1 MATNLAVV
9 ARLRAAGCVFAEDE
23 ARLLADAAGS
33 PAELDRLVER
43 RVSGLPLEQVVG
55 WAEFCGLR
63 IFVDPGVFVP
73 RRRSEFLVQTA
84 VSLARRASPVIVDLC
99 CGTGALGVAVAARL
113 DDSELHAADIDP
125 AAVACA
131 KRNVEP
137 AGGRVY
143 QGDLFTPLPATLRG
157 RVTILICNAPYV
169 PSAEVGYLPAEAR
182 DHEPR
187 AALDGG
193 PDGLAVLGRVAAEA
207 PRWLAPGG
215 RLLVETSDLQAA
227 AMRRAMT
234 AAGLTARVRRCQE
247 QGATVVTAAHLVIP
261 NGLGLLQDHHDSQG
275 QRRPAP
281 GLARGQAPPGHAR
294 RHRHRRHRDHGRAAR
309 HRPGDRVPGGACPR
323 PVRNH

>member
-1 MATNLAVV
+1 MATDLAVV

-33 PAELDRLVER
+33 PAELDTLVER
-43 RVSGLPLEQVVG
+43 RVAGLPLEQVIG

-84 VSLARRASPVIVDLC
+84 VSLARRTSPVIVDLC
-99 CGTGALGVAVAARL
+99 CGTGALGVEVAAGL
-113 DDSELHAADIDP
+113 CSPVGGNQPGLHAGGNQPGDAELYAADIDP

-137 AGGRVY
+137 AGGSVY
-143 QGDLFTPLPATLRG
+143 QGDLFSPLPATLRG

-169 PSAEVGYLPAEAR
+169 PSEEVGYLPVEAR
-182 DHEPR
+182 DYEPR
-187 AALDGG
+187 TALDGG
-193 PDGLAVLGRVAAEA
+193 PDGLAVLRRAAAEA

-234 AAGLTARVRRCQE
+234 AAGLTARVRRCE
-247 QGATVVTAAHLVIP
+247 EYGATVVTAAHLVIP
-261 NGLGLLQDHHDSQG
+261 NGLG
-275 QRRPAP
+275 P
-281 GLARGQAPPGHAR
+281 PPGS
-294 RHRHRRHRDHGRAAR
+294 
-309 HRPGDRVPGGACPR
+309 P
-323 PVRNH
+323 